1 MSPQRKN
8 TPPFLPPEMINSF
21 LENFDDCICLISPEG
36 IVDYCNPAYTK
47 VFGYS
52 PEEIVGLHINKF
64 PFVSKGQKDSLK
76 KLFNKTVSG
85 GSVGILEYPAT
96 RKDGEKIRVETQATS
111 LTKDGEL
118 SAIQM
123 LTRDITGKVK
133 TGDQHKEN
141 NRNIEY
147 LLEGIADPLLLH
159 RLSADNLLGR
169 IVLCNHKAI
178 DVTGYSREEI
188 LKMNISELGHPDSGL
203 EDMDLSKQIHT
214 GKPILFERIIVKK
227 DKTIF
232 PVEVHAQLVEY
243 SGEKMVLSLLRDI
256 TQRKKT
262 EEETHIHLM
271 FEKIVSNISSR
282 FVNMP
287 DHQIDKAIEKT
298 LKEVCEFIGAI
309 RGRIFLLARDT
320 NQLQIT
326 HEWCTDLELCKE
338 QQIPHFQL
346 DDFSYYSTK
355 LRELEDIVIDKIEEL
370 PEEADEEKKW
380 FEKNGFYPLFYV
392 PVLSEN
398 KLVGVLGFTAEDNRR
413 HKWPRQYG
421 HLLRYIA
428 TIFFNA
434 LGRKEISTKLRRTQ
448 FTLDHYS
455 QSVFWLSLP
464 ELRVIDVNPAACLS
478 LGYEK
483 DELLKL
489 KVFDFSPLMTHE
501 MAGKFATEIRTAK
514 SETIESVHRKKN
526 GKEFPV
532 EITANY
538 IQFEG
543 NQFLVAFAR
552 NITARKAY
560 EAQINKSEAEYQKIF
575 ENVAD
580 VFYEAGLDGTL
591 INVTPSVERLTK
603 YKREDL
609 IGQPMEIFYYEPTAR
624 DSLLKALYEKGEILE
639 YELDVKDIDGS
650 PVTCSLNTKIIF
662 DDDGKPKHILGSL
675 SDIRHRKQ
683 AEKQVRQLSTALQQ
697 IPVSVI
703 ITDPETRIL
712 YVNDSFAH
720 FSGMKPEEIIGN
732 TPYDIARGQVPLK
745 DYNDLW
751 ETVNEGEIWK
761 RELEFIKKEG
771 GNVWLSIT
779 VSPVTDDKGQPSNF
793 VGILEEVTDRKI
805 AEQNLFK
812 AKEQAEKSDHLKSA
826 FLANM
831 SHEIRTPMNAI
842 LGFSS
847 LLKEGNL
854 DQEQS
859 EYYIDIINSKGRDLL
874 RIISDIIDISRI
886 EAGDLYIR
894 IEPVEIFPF
903 VHDVFDEFR
912 EDAQVKSRSN
922 LQFRLNLPDPERKV
936 IVNTDP
942 SRLKQVFV
950 NLIQNALKFT
960 PDGFVE
966 VGFELQENNKM
977 QFFVRDSGIGI
988 PETKKKIIFE
998 RFRQIDDS
1006 HTREYGGT
1014 GLGLAICKNLLDL
1027 MGSKLSLTSA
1037 EGQGS
1042 EFLFSMKYILT
1053 ESSDTELESEESN
1066 LEKINLDLK
1075 GKKILIAENDG
1086 SSYLFLERLL
1096 KRFSPEIIWAKS
1108 GRQAIDLLNKNKG
1121 IDLILM
1127 DIRMPEMNG
1136 LQASSEIR
1144 KTNAD
1149 IPIIAQTAYAQV
1161 TDRKLALENG
1171 CSDYLSKPV
1180 SPVELINLLAKY
1192 LNPPE

>member
-1 MSPQRKN
+1 M
-8 TPPFLPPEMINSF
+8 
-21 LENFDDCICLISPEG
+21 D
-36 IVDYCNPAYTK
+36 
-47 VFGYS
+47 
-52 PEEIVGLHINKF
+52 
-64 PFVSKGQKDSLK
+64 
-76 KLFNKTVSG
+76 
-85 GSVGILEYPAT
+85 
-96 RKDGEKIRVETQATS
+96 
-111 LTKDGEL
+111 
-118 SAIQM
+118 
-123 LTRDITGKVK
+123 
-133 TGDQHKEN
+133 
-141 NRNIEY
+141 
-147 LLEGIADPLLLH
+147 
-159 RLSADNLLGR
+159 
-169 IVLCNHKAI
+169 
-178 DVTGYSREEI
+178 
-188 LKMNISELGHPDSGL
+188 ISELGYPDSGL
-203 EDMDLSKQIHT
+203 EDKYLSKKIDT
-214 GKPILFERIIVKK
+214 GKPVLFERIVVKK

-232 PVEVHAQLVEY
+232 PVEVHAQLVDYE
-243 SGEKMVLSLLRDI
+243 GEKMVLSLLRDI
-256 TQRKKT
+256 TLRKSA
-262 EEETHIHLM
+262 EEKTHIHLM

-282 FVNMP
+282 FVNIP
-287 DHQIDKAIEKT
+287 DHQIDKVIEKT

-309 RGRIFLLARDT
+309 RGRILLLAKDT
-320 NQLQIT
+320 NQLHIT
-326 HEWCTDLELCKE
+326 HEWCTDLNLYRK
-338 QQIPHFQL
+338 QQSPDFQL
-346 DDFSYYSTK
+346 DDFSFCSSK
-355 LRELEDIVIDKIEEL
+355 LRELEDVVIDKIEEL
-370 PEEADEEKKW
+370 PEEADEEKRW

-413 HKWPRQYG
+413 HRWPRHYG
-421 HLLRYIA
+421 YLLRYIA

-448 FTLDHYS
+448 FTLDHFS

-464 ELRVIDVNPAACLS
+464 ELNVIDVNPAACQS

-483 DELLKL
+483 EELLKL
-489 KVFDFSPLMTHE
+489 NVLDFSPLMTHE
-501 MAGKFATEIRTAK
+501 MAGKFATEIKTSK
-514 SETIESVHRKKN
+514 SKTIESVHRKKY
-526 GKEFPV
+526 GEEFPV
-532 EITANY
+532 EITANH
-538 IQFEG
+538 IQFEEK
-543 NQFLVAFAR
+543 QFIVAFAR
-552 NITARKAY
+552 NITAKKAY
-560 EAQINKSEAEYQKIF
+560 EEQINKGEAEYRKIF

-580 VFYEAGLDGTL
+580 VFYEASLDGTL

-624 DSLLKALYEKGEILE
+624 DSLLKALYKKGEITD
-639 YELDVKDIDGS
+639 YEVNVKDLDGS

-662 DDDGKPKHILGSL
+662 GGDGKPKHILGSL

-683 AEKQVRQLSTALQQ
+683 AEKQIRQLSTALQQ
-697 IPVSVI
+697 SPVSVI
-703 ITDPETRIL
+703 ITDPETKIL
-712 YVNDSFAH
+712 YVNNSFAL

-732 TPYDIARGQVPLK
+732 TPYDITRGQVPLK

-751 ETVNEGEIWK
+751 DTVKKGEIWK
-761 RELEFIKKEG
+761 GELEYLKKDETK
-771 GNVWLSIT
+771 VWLSIT
-779 VSPVTDDKGQPSNF
+779 VSPVFDDKGKPSNF
-793 VGILEEVTDRKI
+793 VGILEEITDRKI

-847 LLKEGNL
+847 LLKEGDL

-894 IEPVEIFPF
+894 IEPVEIFSF

-912 EDAQVKSRSN
+912 EDAQIKSRSN
-922 LQFRLNLPDPERKV
+922 LQFRLNIPDPERKV

-942 SRLKQVFV
+942 ARLKQVFV

-960 PDGFVE
+960 PDGFIE
-966 VGFELQENNKM
+966 VGFELLENNRIK
-977 QFFVRDSGIGI
+977 FFVKDSGIGI
-988 PETKKKIIFE
+988 PETKMKIIFE

-1027 MGSKLSLTSA
+1027 MGSKLSLTSE

-1042 EFLFSMKYILT
+1042 EFLFNMKYILT
-1053 ESSDTELESEESN
+1053 ESPDAELEAEEPK
-1066 LEKINLDLK
+1066 LAKVNLDLK
-1075 GKKILIAENDG
+1075 GKKILIAEDDE
-1086 SSYLFLERLL
+1086 SSYLFLESLL
-1096 KRFSPEIIWAKS
+1096 KRFSPVIIWARS
-1108 GRQAIDLLNKNKG
+1108 GRQAVDLMKKNRG

-1136 LQASSEIR
+1136 LKASSEIR

-1171 CSDYLSKPV
+1171 CNDYLSKPV
-1180 SPVELINLLAKY
+1180 SPVELINLLTKY
-1192 LNPPE
+1192 LIPPD